1 MRKYVFALILL
12 SIFGLCC
19 FFNPVVLAVPPLD
32 LNLDN
37 LKKPDFRVDLNA
49 GFSTKKD
56 TEKKE
61 ETTQN
66 ITKKDVSYKTS
77 LPANYKWGVKQKK
90 NYKLYDSNGVQH
102 GDAQTFAFFEQKNA
116 SAKKTYIK
124 NFTADYR
131 NSLLRKKKV
140 ILKWDY
146 TGKSK
151 VKYYIVYRRIDSG
164 EWEEIGK
171 IKKTKLEDKN
181 IKTDGTYEYRVT
193 AFYTSSTN
201 NKIGELCSAETRLE
215 IGENDSGFSL
225 F

>member
-1 MRKYVFALILL
+1 MRKYVFTLIVL
-12 SIFGLCC
+12 SIFGLSC
-19 FFNPVVLAVPPLD
+19 FFNTVVLAAPSLD
-32 LNLDN
+32 LNLFDN
-37 LKKPDFRVDLNA
+37 LKTPDFKFDLNTN
-49 GFSTKKD
+49 FSTKKNN
-56 TEKKE
+56 EKE
-61 ETTQN
+61 ETIQN

-77 LPANYKWGVKQKK
+77 LPPNYKWSVKQKR
-90 NYKLYDSNGVQH
+90 NYKLYDSNGIQH
-102 GDAQTFAFFEQKNA
+102 GDAQTFAFFEQKNT

-131 NSLLRKKKV
+131 NSLLRKKKI

-151 VKYYIVYRRIDSG
+151 VKYYLVYRRIDSG

-171 IKKTKLEDKN
+171 TKKTKLEDEN